1 MKKACR
7 KNDCEK
13 PLFTLI
19 ELLVVIAIIAILAG
33 MFLPALNKARE
44 SAYTT
49 NCRNN
54 LRQLGPAWMMY
65 SNDFKGWA
73 PGALP
78 YQGTPSA
85 TQWPKMLADPKRG
98 TTHPNQ
104 PNGLGY
110 LPVGYPN
117 NRKGLGSCKAR
128 KPPVDDTGILTAG
141 FIDYGMTA
149 GLNYVA
155 QNCNTVYDSASDFI
169 RYDLIRTPSFL
180 SWLADAYSYYNGI
193 HYRHQNGAAAY
204 FADGHGELIPMS
216 KVAPTSYRKVSDTFF
231 RDNASDRYP
240 FNGKLQ

>member
-1 MKKACR
+1 MKKVCIE
-7 KNDCEK
+7 NDHEK
-13 PLFTLI
+13 PSFTLI

-33 MFLPALNKARE
+33 MLLPALNKARE
-44 SAYTT
+44 AAYTT
-49 NCRNN
+49 NCRSN
-54 LRQLGPAWMMY
+54 LRQLGPAWMLY
-65 SNDFKGWA
+65 SCDFKGWT

-78 YQGTPSA
+78 YSGTAVA
-85 TQWPKMLADPKRG
+85 TQWPKMLADPKLG

-117 NRKGLGSCKAR
+117 NRKGLGLCRAR
-128 KPPVDDTGILTAG
+128 KPPVDDAGILSAG

-149 GLNYVA
+149 SMTHVA
-155 QNCNTVYDSASDFI
+155 QNCNTVYDSTNAFI
-169 RYDLIRTPSFL
+169 RYDLIKTPSFL

-193 HYRHQNGAAAY
+193 HYRHQNGAAAF

-216 KVAPTSYRKVSDTFF
+216 KVAPTSYRKLSDTFF
-231 RDNASDRYP
+231 KDSIGDRYP